1 MPEHQP
7 VVKQRSRYRSMFVP
21 GTMFAMETSADRPIP
36 EPPWRAPRRGRPAR
50 TPLTREAIVDAALRV
65 VDKEGADGLNM
76 RRVAEELGTGP
87 ASLYWHVANKDEL
100 INLLVDRVV
109 GEIELP
115 EPDPDPAR
123 WQERFREGMR
133 RARRVFQRH
142 PGVAGLTL
150 GRIPVGPNL
159 VRLAESMLAL
169 LRGAGVPDHVAAYAP
184 DLLGL
189 YLGASAYEEAL
200 GFPSPTGED
209 LPPEEI
215 VAMIR
220 GYFESMPADR
230 FPNVHATLDEL
241 VSGGPDERFELGLE
255 IITRGLA
262 SYIQR

>member
-1 MPEHQP
+1 
-7 VVKQRSRYRSMFVP
+7 
-21 GTMFAMETSADRPIP
+21 
-36 EPPWRAPRRGRPAR
+36 
-50 TPLTREAIVDAALRV
+50 
-65 VDKEGADGLNM
+65 M

-115 EPDPDPAR
+115 EPDPAR
-123 WQERFREGMR
+123 WQEAFREWAL
-133 RARRVFQRH
+133 RARQVFQRH

-159 VRLAESMLAL
+159 VRLAESTLAL
-169 LRGAGVPDHVAAYAP
+169 LRGAGIPDRIAAYAP

-215 VAMIR
+215 VGMIR

-230 FPNVHATLDEL
+230 FPNVRETLDEMF
-241 VSGGPDERFELGLE
+241 SGGPDERFELGLE
-255 IITRGLA
+255 IIIRGFA